1 MNCCQTCSYPNPSAW
16 CVGCKIV
23 ELEKFIKDNQDIY
36 DINIPDVRDFII
48 DNREMLLEI
57 LR

>member
-1 MNCCQTCSYPNPSAW
+1 MDCCKTCLYPNPSAW
-16 CVGCKIV
+16 CVDCKIF

-36 DINIPDVRDFII
+36 DINIQDVRDFII
-48 DNREMLLEI
+48 RNREELIKI